1 MAMLVITRGYLPP
14 TRRDQ
19 SSSHRHGFGKTGD
32 MSHVIPGIQES
43 GTRSAFTRSPGL
55 EKPLNRS
62 IGGFSSNDWITIPCD
77 EDQPLVAKF
86 LACAIEVI
94 KMGLTVVTLGCSP
107 RNCGKKSSPILLDPP
122 KYSGSSMNYEL
133 CSGPWVICD
142 ITNPDPAASHCGA
155 GRC

>member
-1 MAMLVITRGYLPP
+1 M
-14 TRRDQ
+14 
-19 SSSHRHGFGKTGD
+19 
-32 MSHVIPGIQES
+32 
-43 GTRSAFTRSPGL
+43 
-55 EKPLNRS
+55 
-62 IGGFSSNDWITIPCD
+62 GGFWSNDWITIPCD
-77 EDQPLVAKF
+77 EDQPLVAKLPVLELPSDLYKRVSF

-94 KMGLTVVTLGCSP
+94 KMGLTVVTLGCNP
-107 RNCGKKSSPILLDPP
+107 RNCGKKSSPSLLDPP

>member
-1 MAMLVITRGYLPP
+1 MSTSRPWHIILLEALTIWLFNIAMENHHFLIGKPSINGPFSMAMLVITRGYLPP

-77 EDQPLVAKF
+77 EDQPLVAK
-86 LACAIEVI
+86 LPV
-94 KMGLTVVTLGCSP
+94 L
-107 RNCGKKSSPILLDPP
+107 
-122 KYSGSSMNYEL
+122 EL
-133 CSGPWVICD
+133 PSD
-142 ITNPDPAASHCGA
+142 L
-155 GRC
+155 